1 MDANERRQLRKLL
14 QGAGL
19 KVSLVRLKILD
30 VLQRSER
37 GLRSRELHERLRLAD
52 EQISVLSVRQVLS
65 RLLAS
70 GAVNG
75 AYLLIIGLCLACALI
90 LWLVHRGRS
99 RSGA

>member
-37 GLRSRELHERLRLAD
+37 GLRSR
-52 EQISVLSVRQVLS
+52 
-65 RLLAS
+65 
-70 GAVNG
+70 
-75 AYLLIIGLCLACALI
+75 
-90 LWLVHRGRS
+90 
-99 RSGA
+99 